1 MAVFITGASSGI
13 GEACARAFA
22 AAGRNLVLAA
32 RRRERLTK
40 IASEIERAHGVSVQ
54 VFELDVRVRSAIER
68 LWKAHGELL
77 RSVDVLVN
85 NAGMARG
92 REKIYEENPADW
104 DEMIETNIQGLLYV
118 TRAFLPGFVERRS
131 GHIVNIGSVAGHWT
145 YPNGAVYSAT
155 KHAVKALNEAMR
167 LDLSG
172 TGVRVTSVSPGMV
185 ETDFSRVR
193 FRGDEKRAKSVYQG
207 MTPLTPEDVA
217 EAVVWSV
224 GRPAHVNVQEL
235 ILYPTDQASTTMVA
249 RRN

>member
-235 ILYPTDQASTTMVA
+235 ILYPTDQASTTIVA